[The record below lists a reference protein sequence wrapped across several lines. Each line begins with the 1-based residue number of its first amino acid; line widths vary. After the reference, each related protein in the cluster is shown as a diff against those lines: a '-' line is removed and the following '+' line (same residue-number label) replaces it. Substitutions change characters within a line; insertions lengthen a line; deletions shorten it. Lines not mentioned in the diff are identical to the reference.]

1 MLATLNKGGAEYSL
15 VTYSQLV
22 GVCLYVFVRSCHAPL
37 VSEVRV
43 DQVKTGLGGAAGNK
57 GTVAISL
64 TLAASSLCFLCSHFA
79 AGQSQVAERNSDY
92 SEAVK
97 RISFSNVGPNIVSLL
112 HAHHLSPY
120 TLLLQGRTVLSHD
133 YVFWCGDF
141 NYRINMERDE
151 VIDMVNKKVTSN
163 HIVDFL
169 FKYFLK

>member
-97 RISFSNVGPNIVSLL
+97 RISFSNVGPATVSLL
-112 HAHHLSPY
+112 FTPPPTSYCRAGPY
-120 TLLLQGRTVLSHD
+120 SRMT
-133 YVFWCGDF
+133 
-141 NYRINMERDE
+141 
-151 VIDMVNKKVTSN
+151 TSSGAETSTTGSTWTGTRSSTWSTRR
-163 HIVDFL
+163 
-169 FKYFLK
+169 

>member
-97 RISFSNVGPNIVSLL
+97 RISFSNVGPDTVSLL
-112 HAHHLSPY
+112 FTSPTMY
-120 TLLLQGRTVLSHD
+120 LLLQGRTVLSHD

-141 NYRINMERDE
+141 NYRINMERDQ
-151 VIDMVNKKVTSN
+151 VIDMVNKKVTLR
-163 HIVDFL
+163 I
-169 FKYFLK
+169 

>member
-1 MLATLNKGGAEYSL
+1 MLATLNKGSAEYSL

-97 RISFSNVGPNIVSLL
+97 RISFSNVSPDAVSLPFTS
-112 HAHHLSPY
+112 SPPSSY
-120 TLLLQGRTVLSHD
+120 CRAGPCSRMT
-133 YVFWCGDF
+133 
-141 NYRINMERDE
+141 
-151 VIDMVNKKVTSN
+151 TSSGAETSTTGSTWRGTRSSTWSTRR
-163 HIVDFL
+163 
-169 FKYFLK
+169 

>member
-97 RISFSNVGPNIVSLL
+97 RISFSNVGPDTVSLL
-112 HAHHLSPY
+112 FTSPPTTTVRLTTAEVAQHPHVCPVHKLQYILYFCSYLFHL
-120 TLLLQGRTVLSHD
+120 
-133 YVFWCGDF
+133 
-141 NYRINMERDE
+141 I
-151 VIDMVNKKVTSN
+151 
-163 HIVDFL
+163 
-169 FKYFLK
+169 